1 MCIHQ
6 LFRPKPFSPRSF
18 SIFGAEGSWDLMHA
32 HVSIFLADFFSFSHC
47 DVNVVPCRLRLGLC
61 SLDILFCLGLRS
73 ACGEA
78 DDGIVASQHS
88 MLTAGFC
95 RWLAGSHSRQPLAA
109 HARAY
114 SLVI

>member
-1 MCIHQ
+1 MFLRTTLARC
-6 LFRPKPFSPRSF
+6 RGAR

-32 HVSIFLADFFSFSHC
+32 HVSTFLADFFFFSHC

-78 DDGIVASQHS
+78 DDSIVASQHS

-95 RWLAGSHSRQPLAA
+95 RWLAGSHSRPD
-109 HARAY
+109 R
-114 SLVI
+114 

>member
-6 LFRPKPFSPRSF
+6 LFHPKPFSPRSF

-32 HVSIFLADFFSFSHC
+32 HVSIFLADFFSFSHF

-73 ACGEA
+73 ACGRSAPDYLLHFLKQCYTLRELFT
-78 DDGIVASQHS
+78 DD
-88 MLTAGFC
+88 F
-95 RWLAGSHSRQPLAA
+95 
-109 HARAY
+109 
-114 SLVI
+114 